1 MGQALP
7 RAEKRYGPRGALCVH
22 AIDTILPPGARVTSG
37 VLDWPAMPGREG
49 AVTNAPPGSGA
60 RSALVL
66 GLILSAL
73 LCFAGLG
80 RSLWSPDEPTGAAVG
95 RAMLATGDLVVPR
108 LNGQPFLEKP
118 PLYWWVQVLSLRAF
132 GITAAA
138 ARLPSALFGAA
149 TLLVAWAL
157 GRRFG
162 PRPALWAPLVLATTV
177 LFVEETGRVV
187 VDPALAFFVALV
199 HLGFVQLAEPR
210 SPAERRGSILLI
222 ALALPLAFL
231 SKGAVALGL
240 GAGPPVLYLLAT
252 RRFRALRDLWP
263 VAALGLP
270 LFTLLVGP
278 WAFAL
283 YHHGGWTA
291 IQECLLNNTAGR
303 FLDNASGRVYGHR
316 QAPWYYLTIAP
327 AFLLP
332 WTIALPALL
341 KAGVLRRT
349 EEPGSDTRR
358 LLFST
363 VCIGIVLLSLAA
375 SKRELYLL
383 PLLPAFA
390 ACLAWWL
397 DGATRFRSEEGR
409 SWDRPTLLALL
420 GLGAA
425 LPLLVWGVAVFV
437 RAAPPRQA
445 ALAPLQ
451 AALSPAILA
460 AWGIAALL
468 IAGIAAIAA
477 IALVRGRRT
486 IACPG
491 PAWVLLPFLLLFLA
505 VQTGVKAAVD
515 PVKSL
520 DDLTAAIARWVP
532 GAEPVPAY
540 LPPRQ
545 SSESLFGIIGFN
557 LNRRT
562 LPLTSPEEVQAY
574 FAGHPGARVV
584 FRIEEVR
591 LLPAELRGRLRF
603 LYDETGKKAAA
614 FGIAER

>member
-1 MGQALP
+1 VAG
-7 RAEKRYGPRGALCVH
+7 
-22 AIDTILPPGARVTSG
+22 
-37 VLDWPAMPGREG
+37 
-49 AVTNAPPGSGA
+49 
-60 RSALVL
+60 LVL
-66 GLILSAL
+66 ALL

-118 PLYWWVQVLSLRAF
+118 PLYWWVQVLSLRTF
-132 GITAAA
+132 GVTPAA

-162 PRPALWAPLVLATTV
+162 ARPALLAPLILASTV

-210 SPAERRGSILLI
+210 SPAERRWAIGLI

-231 SKGAVALGL
+231 SKGVVALGL
-240 GAGPPVLYLLAT
+240 GAGPPALYLVAT
-252 RRFRALRDLWP
+252 RRGRAFRDLLP
-263 VAALGLP
+263 VAALGIP
-270 LFTLLVGP
+270 LFALIVVP
-278 WAFAL
+278 WALAL
-283 YHHGGWTA
+283 YHQGGWPA
-291 IQECLLNNTAGR
+291 IQECLLNNTSGR
-303 FLDNASGRVYGHR
+303 FLANQTGRVYGHR
-316 QAPWYYLTIAP
+316 QPPWYYLTIAP
-327 AFLLP
+327 AVLLP
-332 WTIALPALL
+332 WTIAVPAML
-341 KAGVLRRT
+341 KAGVLRRR
-349 EEPGSDTRR
+349 EGESGSDTRR

-390 ACLAWWL
+390 ACAAWWL
-397 DGATRFRSEEGR
+397 DGATRSAPSGESR

-425 LPLLVWGVAVFV
+425 LPLLIWGIALFV
-437 RAAPPRQA
+437 RVVPPRQA

-451 AALSPAILA
+451 EALSPGVLAVWGLA
-460 AWGIAALL
+460 ALAISGLAATWLL
-468 IAGIAAIAA
+468 
-477 IALVRGRRT
+477 RGRRT
-486 IACPG
+486 VTCPS
-491 PAWVLLPFLLLFLA
+491 PARVLLPFLLLFLA
-505 VQTGVKAAVD
+505 VQTAVKAAVD

-520 DDLTAAIARWVP
+520 DDLTTAIARLAP
-532 GAEPVPAY
+532 GTEPVPAY
-540 LPPRQ
+540 LPPGQ
-545 SSESLFGIIGFN
+545 SNESLFGIIGFN

-562 LPLTSPEEVQAY
+562 QPLDTPEEVQVY
-574 FAGHPGARVV
+574 FASHPGARAI
-584 FRIEEVR
+584 FRMGDAKK
-591 LLPAELRGRLRF
+591 LPAELRERLRF
-603 LYDETGKKAAA
+603 VYDETGRKAAP
-614 FGIAER
+614 FGIAETP

>member
-1 MGQALP
+1 L
-7 RAEKRYGPRGALCVH
+7 RRWN
-22 AIDTILPPGARVTSG
+22 VT
-37 VLDWPAMPGREG
+37 LEER
-49 AVTNAPPGSGA
+49 AVTNQPLGA
-60 RSALVL
+60 SLLPARPALLLGLVL
-66 GLILSAL
+66 AVL

-118 PLYWWVQVLSLRAF
+118 PLYWWVQVLSLRTF

-138 ARLPSALFGAA
+138 ARLPSALFGAL

-162 PRPALWAPLVLATTV
+162 PRPGLLAPLVLASTV

-199 HLGFVQLAEPR
+199 HLGFVQLAEPS
-210 SPAERRGSILLI
+210 SPAERRRSILLI

-231 SKGAVALGL
+231 SKGVVALGL
-240 GAGPPVLYLLAT
+240 GAGPPVLYLLLT

-270 LFTLLVGP
+270 LFGVIVVP
-278 WAFAL
+278 WALAL
-283 YHHGGWTA
+283 YHQGGWPA

-303 FLDNASGRVYGHR
+303 FLENSSGRVYGHR

-332 WTIALPALL
+332 WTIAVPAML
-341 KAGVLRRT
+341 KAGVWGRG
-349 EEPGSDTRR
+349 EPEPGSDTRR

-363 VCIGIVLLSLAA
+363 VGVGIVLLSAAA

-390 ACLAWWL
+390 ACVAWWL
-397 DGATRFRSEEGR
+397 DGATRTRESQEGQESR

-425 LPLLVWGVAVFV
+425 LPVLVWAVAVFV
-437 RAAPPRQA
+437 RMAPPRQA

-451 AALSPAILA
+451 AALSPAVLI
-460 AWGIAALL
+460 AWGIGALL
-468 IAGIAAIAA
+468 ISGIAATWF
-477 IALVRGRRT
+477 LGGRRSQRVA
-486 IACPG
+486 ACPA
-491 PAWVLLPFLLLFLA
+491 PARVLLPFLLLFLA
-505 VQTGVKAAVD
+505 VQTVVKAAVD
-515 PVKSL
+515 PVKNL
-520 DDLTAAIARWVP
+520 DDLTTAISRLAP
-532 GAEPVPAY
+532 GTEPVPAY

-545 SSESLFGIIGFN
+545 SNESLFGIIGFN

-562 LPLTSPEEVQAY
+562 LPLTTPEGVHEY

-584 FRIEEVR
+584 FRLEDAR
-591 LLPAELRGRLRF
+591 RLPAELRGRLRL

-614 FGIAER
+614 FGIAEE

>member
-1 MGQALP
+1 M
-7 RAEKRYGPRGALCVH
+7 
-22 AIDTILPPGARVTSG
+22 
-37 VLDWPAMPGREG
+37 LDLPAMPGREG
-49 AVTNAPPGSGA
+49 TVTETPTGSGP
-60 RSALVL
+60 RPVLLVGFVL
-66 GLILSAL
+66 AIL

-118 PLYWWVQVLSLRAF
+118 PLYWWVQVLSLRAC

-157 GRRFG
+157 GRRCG
-162 PRPALWAPLVLATTV
+162 PRPALLAPLVLATTV

-199 HLGFVQLAEPR
+199 HLGFAQLAEPR
-210 SPAERRGSILLI
+210 SLAERRRSILLI

-231 SKGAVALGL
+231 SKGVVALGL

-270 LFTLLVGP
+270 LFALLVGP
-278 WAFAL
+278 WALAL
-283 YHHGGWTA
+283 YHHGGWPA

-303 FLDNASGRVYGHR
+303 FLDNTSGRVYGHR

-332 WTIALPALL
+332 WTIAVPALL

-363 VCIGIVLLSLAA
+363 VGIGIVLLSLAA

-390 ACLAWWL
+390 ACVAWWL
-397 DGATRFRSEEGR
+397 DGATRSQSGKTR

-420 GLGAA
+420 GLGAG

-445 ALAPLQ
+445 ALTPPQ

-468 IAGIAAIAA
+468 IAGVAVTG
-477 IALVRGRRT
+477 LVRGRRT
-486 IACPG
+486 IASPS
-491 PAWVLLPFLLLFLA
+491 PAWMLLPFLLLFLA
-505 VQTGVKAAVD
+505 VQTAVKAAVD

-520 DDLTAAIARWVP
+520 DDLTAAIDHLVP
-532 GAEPVPAY
+532 GTDPVPAY

-562 LPLTSPEEVQAY
+562 LPLTTPEEVQGY
-574 FAGHPGARVV
+574 FAGHSGARVV
-584 FRIEEVR
+584 FRMEEVR
-591 LLPAELRGRLRF
+591 QLPEALRGRLRF

-614 FGIAER
+614 FGIADSSGGR